1 MLIDLAKIDFAP
13 GQGGGGGKIETSWS
27 VSTVTENGTYTYSAS
42 DIGPNYTLSDVTVP
56 VDVPSKPEE
65 TLVETITTNG
75 TFSYAPQEGYVYDRA
90 EVTVDVQGGPKPEES
105 LVETITS
112 NGSYSY
118 SPQAGYV
125 FDGAEVTVSV
135 PQKPEQTLATT
146 ITDNGVY
153 GWIPQEG
160 YVFDRAEVT
169 VSVHPS
175 TSLSET
181 YTQNGTYSISGE
193 FAGGQVTVAVSGGGG
208 GSTDQYIYRNGG
220 VDETGLTEIG
230 WSQDD
235 INYYKYNS
243 PHYSWRNSEYT
254 VSQGDKNLYGVIDDS
269 NKDTYKNNVQY
280 LPVYDMS
287 VVSNFMRYFKEF
299 YNLRAIPSIDLSSYT
314 GSCRYMFEKC
324 HKLETI
330 PPLDFS
336 GCTSIANLF
345 QDCYSLVS
353 VPSPLVCT
361 RLTTLASMFTNCRS
375 LVEVPRLV
383 TGTLQYADNFCQGC
397 SSLRYVPEL
406 NMIGVRRTRYMFDG
420 CSSLEDF
427 SFPTQYY
434 EVEPGVDVLAYIMSS
449 DTDLTAMFRD
459 CKLLDFENRPGFYVS
474 SSATKFSFMFEGCE
488 NMIHSPYMNY
498 IGGDVSQ
505 MYMDCKNL
513 QDFDNVDTLGDF
525 TDCTRMFAGCYEL
538 LHINKSL
545 PTSNCLYGQM
555 FEMFLRCPLLEDIA
569 GIDFSGCDDDPKLF
583 GLENDMSNLTS
594 VAVNGSIN
602 VSFPYTFSRC
612 IAINR
617 SSVLS
622 ILTAMSNANNADPK
636 DMVFNVSVED
646 GQDLQDLLTACT
658 AKGWNITGLTVVPVV

>member
-13 GQGGGGGKIETSWS
+13 GQGGGGKIETSWS

-153 GWIPQEG
+153 GWIPQ
-160 YVFDRAEVT
+160 D
-169 VSVHPS
+169 
-175 TSLSET
+175 
-181 YTQNGTYSISGE
+181 NISGE

-208 GSTDQYIYRNGG
+208 GSTDQYIYRNGS

-269 NKDTYKNNVQY
+269 NKDSYKYIVQY
-280 LPVYDMS
+280 LPVYDTS
-287 VVSNFMRYFKEF
+287 NVANFMRYFKEF
-299 YNLRAIPSIDLSSYT
+299 YHLRAIPSIDLSSYT

-324 HKLETI
+324 YELETI

-375 LVEVPRLV
+375 LAEVPQLV

-397 SSLRYVPEL
+397 SSLKYVPEL
-406 NMIGVRRTRYMFDG
+406 NIINVRRTRYMFDG

-434 EVEPGVDVLAYIMSS
+434 EVEPGVEVLAYIMSS

-459 CKLLDFENRPGFYVS
+459 CKILEFEHRPGFYVS
-474 SSATKFSFMFEGCE
+474 TSATKFSFMFEGCE
-488 NMIHSPYMNY
+488 MMLHSPYMNY
-498 IGGDVSQ
+498 IGGEVMQ
-505 MYMDCKNL
+505 MFMGCKVL
-513 QDFDNVDTLGDF
+513 QYFDNVDTLGDF
-525 TDCTRMFAGCYEL
+525 TDCRQMFAACEGL

-545 PTSNCLYGQM
+545 PTSNCTAAQM
-555 FEMFLRCPLLEDIA
+555 SEMFRRCYRLENIA
-569 GIDFSGCDDDPKLF
+569 GIDFSSCDGDPDLF
-583 GLENDMSNLTS
+583 GDDTGDLSYLTS
-594 VAVNGSIN
+594 VTVNGSIN
-602 VSFPYTFSRC
+602 VSFPATFSRC
-612 IAINR
+612 ITLDR

-636 DMVFNVSVED
+636 DMVFIVGAED

>member
-42 DIGPNYTLSDVTVP
+42 AIGPNYTLSDVTVP
-56 VDVPSKPEE
+56 VDVHPSDSLSE
-65 TLVETITTNG
+65 TYTTNG
-75 TFSYAPQEGYVYDRA
+75 TFSIEGEFNGG

-112 NGSYSY
+112 NGTYSY

-125 FDGAEVTVSV
+125 YDGAEVTVSV
-135 PQKPEQTLATT
+135 PGQKPENTLVRN
-146 ITDNGVY
+146 ITNNDYYTFTPVPGTVY
-153 GWIPQEG
+153 DGAQI
-160 YVFDRAEVT
+160 YVD
-169 VSVHPS
+169 VHPS

-181 YTQNGTYSISGE
+181 YTSNGTYNISGE
-193 FAGGQVTVAVSGGGG
+193 FNGGTIVVSVSGGGG
-208 GSTDQYIYRNGG
+208 GSTDQYIYRNGS

-269 NKDTYKNNVQY
+269 NKDSYKYIVQY
-280 LPVYDMS
+280 LPVYDTS
-287 VVSNFMRYFKEF
+287 NVANFMRYFKEF
-299 YNLRAIPSIDLSSYT
+299 YHLRAIPSIDLSSYT

-324 HKLETI
+324 YELETI

-375 LVEVPRLV
+375 LAEVPQLV

-397 SSLRYVPEL
+397 SSLKYVPEL
-406 NMIGVRRTRYMFDG
+406 NIINVRRTRYMFDG

-434 EVEPGVDVLAYIMSS
+434 EVEPGVEVLAYIMSS

-459 CKLLDFENRPGFYVS
+459 CKILEFEHRPGFYVS
-474 SSATKFSFMFEGCE
+474 TSATKFSFMFEGCE
-488 NMIHSPYMNY
+488 MMLHSPYMNY
-498 IGGDVSQ
+498 IGGEVMQ
-505 MYMDCKNL
+505 MFMGCKVL
-513 QDFDNVDTLGDF
+513 QYFDNVDTLGDF
-525 TDCTRMFAGCYEL
+525 TDCRQMFAACEGL

-545 PTSNCLYGQM
+545 PTSNCTSAQM
-555 FEMFLRCPLLEDIA
+555 SEMFRRCYRLENIA
-569 GIDFSGCDDDPKLF
+569 GIDFSSCDGDPDLF
-583 GLENDMSNLTS
+583 GDDTGDLNYLTS
-594 VAVNGSIN
+594 VTVNGSIN
-602 VSFPYTFSRC
+602 VSFPSTFSRC
-612 IAINR
+612 ITLDR

-636 DMVFNVSVED
+636 DMVFSVSVED

>member
-13 GQGGGGGKIETSWS
+13 GQGGGGGKIETSWY

-42 DIGPNYTLSDVTVP
+42 AIGPNYTLSDVTVP
-56 VDVPSKPEE
+56 VDVHPSDSLSE
-65 TLVETITTNG
+65 TYTTNG
-75 TFSYAPQEGYVYDRA
+75 TFSIEGEFNGG

-112 NGSYSY
+112 NGTYSY

-125 FDGAEVTVSV
+125 YDGAEVTVSV
-135 PQKPEQTLATT
+135 PGQKPENTLVRN
-146 ITDNGVY
+146 ITNNDYYTFTPVPGTVY
-153 GWIPQEG
+153 DGAQI
-160 YVFDRAEVT
+160 YVD
-169 VSVHPS
+169 VHPS

-181 YTQNGTYSISGE
+181 YTSNGTYNISGE
-193 FAGGQVTVAVSGGGG
+193 FNGGTIVVSVSGGGG
-208 GSTDQYIYRNGG
+208 GSSDQYIYRNGS

-269 NKDTYKNNVQY
+269 NKDSYKYIVQY
-280 LPVYDMS
+280 LPVYDTS
-287 VVSNFMRYFKEF
+287 NVANFMRYFKEF
-299 YNLRAIPSIDLSSYT
+299 YHLRAIPSIDLSSYT

-324 HKLETI
+324 YELETI

-397 SSLRYVPEL
+397 SSLKYVPEL
-406 NMIGVRRTRYMFDG
+406 NIINVRRTRYMFDG

-434 EVEPGVDVLAYIMSS
+434 EVEPGVDVLAYVMSS

-459 CKLLDFENRPGFYVS
+459 CKLLDFEHRPGFYVS
-474 SSATKFSFMFEGCE
+474 NSATKFSFMFEGCE

-513 QDFDNVDTLGDF
+513 QDFDNVDTLDNF

-538 LHINKSL
+538 RHINKSL

-602 VSFPYTFSRC
+602 VSFPATFSRC
-612 IAINR
+612 ITLDR

-636 DMVFNVSVED
+636 DMVFSVGAED